1 METTDVCFAPVLS
14 MAEAPEHPHNKQR
27 GTFAQVGGMTQPM
40 PAPRYSGTPTAMP
53 AAAPQAGSHSAELLA
68 GLGYD
73 AAKLEALKTA
83 GAFGR

>member
-1 METTDVCFAPVLS
+1 
-14 MAEAPEHPHNKQR
+14 
-27 GTFAQVGGMTQPM
+27 M

-73 AAKLEALKTA
+73 AAKLEALKAA